1 MIKTGSLEA
10 FRDALKTITEERKK
24 AESVLLDEVEQ
35 DVTQKEQF
43 LMDQVATLEEMNRSL
58 NKLIEHRSV
67 IQIASNIISE
77 TQEER
82 ARVSEHKSQE
92 IQMQE
97 LEGGADRPRAPS

>member
-1 MIKTGSLEA
+1 
-10 FRDALKTITEERKK
+10 
-24 AESVLLDEVEQ
+24 
-35 DVTQKEQF
+35 
-43 LMDQVATLEEMNRSL
+43 MDQVATLEEMNKSL

-82 ARVSEHKSQE
+82 ARESEHKSQE

-97 LEGGADRPRAPS
+97 LEGGADRPRPPS